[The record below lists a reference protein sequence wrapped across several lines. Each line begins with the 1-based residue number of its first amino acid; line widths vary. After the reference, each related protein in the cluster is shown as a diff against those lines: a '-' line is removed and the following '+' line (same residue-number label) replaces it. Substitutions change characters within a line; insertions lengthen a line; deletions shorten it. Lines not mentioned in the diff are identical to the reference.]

1 MALLNPSLYQINTRI
16 LIRERSDEL
25 RRPAT
30 LDDIPDAMLD
40 RIAELG
46 FDWVWLL
53 GVWQTG
59 AASRDVSRRHPDW
72 RLEYLTLLPDCT
84 DDDISGSPFA
94 IEAYRLHADFGP
106 PDALAR
112 ARSRLAERGLRLLVD
127 FVPNHTAL
135 DHPWA
140 FERPELYIHGSE
152 SDLELAPQNYVR
164 VVTRDGDRV
173 LAYGR
178 DPYFPGW
185 PDTLQLNYRHGA
197 TRDAMREELV
207 RIASVADGVRCDMAM
222 LLLPEVIAKTWG
234 DSSAPSDGSAPVDT
248 PFWPEAIAA
257 VHEKAPGFLL
267 MAEVYW
273 DLEHTLQAQGF
284 DYTYDKRH
292 YDRLHAGHAGPVRG
306 HLRADAEFQRRS
318 ARFLENHDEARGASA
333 FRPGQH
339 EAAAILTFFVPGL
352 AFFHEGQL
360 EGRRARVSMHL
371 GRRLAE
377 PRDVDRCAFYERLLR
392 ARRRTEV
399 REGRWQ
405 ALECR
410 AAWDGNA
417 TWDQFVA
424 FVWHGTGGELLLGAV
439 NFGPNQGQC
448 YVDLP
453 FPSLRGSRWRLSDVM
468 SDAVYDRD
476 GGELVDRGLYLD
488 MPAWGYHLFEVVRI
502 DE

>member
-1 MALLNPSLYQINTRI
+1 M
-16 LIRERSDEL
+16 
-25 RRPAT
+25 
-30 LDDIPDAMLD
+30 
-40 RIAELG
+40 G
-46 FDWVWLL
+46 
-53 GVWQTG
+53 
-59 AASRDVSRRHPDW
+59 
-72 RLEYLTLLPDCT
+72 
-84 DDDISGSPFA
+84 
-94 IEAYRLHADFGP
+94 
-106 PDALAR
+106 
-112 ARSRLAERGLRLLVD
+112 GLV
-127 FVPNHTAL
+127 
-135 DHPWA
+135 
-140 FERPELYIHGSE
+140 
-152 SDLELAPQNYVR
+152 
-164 VVTRDGDRV
+164 
-173 LAYGR
+173 
-178 DPYFPGW
+178 
-185 PDTLQLNYRHGA
+185 
-197 TRDAMREELV
+197 
-207 RIASVADGVRCDMAM
+207 
-222 LLLPEVIAKTWG
+222 
-234 DSSAPSDGSAPVDT
+234 APSDGSAPVDT
-248 PFWPEAIAA
+248 PFWPEAIAS

-292 YDRLHAGHAGPVRG
+292 YDRLHAGQAGPVRG

-318 ARFLENHDEARGASA
+318 ARFLENHDEARSASA
-333 FRPGQH
+333 FSPGQH
-339 EAAAILTFFVPGL
+339 EAAAMLTFFVPGL

-377 PRDVDRCAFYERLLR
+377 PRDADLRAFYERLLR

-424 FVWHGTGGELLLGAV
+424 FVWHGPGGELLLGAV
-439 NFGPNQGQC
+439 NFGPSQGQC
-448 YVDLP
+448 YVNLP
-453 FPSLRGSRWRLSDVM
+453 FPSLQGSRWRLSDVM

-502 DE
+502 D